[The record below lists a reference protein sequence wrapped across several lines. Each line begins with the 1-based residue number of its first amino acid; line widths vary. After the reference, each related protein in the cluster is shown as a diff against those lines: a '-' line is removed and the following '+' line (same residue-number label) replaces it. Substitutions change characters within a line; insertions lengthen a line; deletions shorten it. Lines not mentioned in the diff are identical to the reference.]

1 MRSIVSF
8 SREQGFWHARRA
20 LRAPPD
26 MPRWM
31 QGTLH
36 RFGRFLKFAVRRA
49 RDGKRTSAL
58 AIGRADSG
66 NRLVVALLW
75 SLTPA
80 RADDRTAPD
89 IRCREY
95 VL

>member
-1 MRSIVSF
+1 MRNVP
-8 SREQGFWHARRA
+8 WP
-20 LRAPPD
+20 APPD
-26 MPRWM
+26 MPRLM

-36 RFGRFLKFAVRRA
+36 RFGRYLKFAVRRA

-66 NRLVVALLW
+66 NHLVVALLW

-80 RADDRTAPD
+80 RADNRTAPD

-95 VL
+95 VITTNQAAA